1 LRKSFKPLKYRDNLK
16 AFFKKYYT
24 NLFIGKRTFV
34 CLAICVSLFLF
45 SFYLPSLGDLPYF
58 ALLLLIIL
66 VIADLVLLF
75 RNSKGVFL
83 RRDLPERLSNGDE
96 NDIRIYIEN
105 YYPFELKVGII
116 DEIPFQFQK
125 RDLWFKTTLKS
136 GSHQDIIYQ
145 LRPTKRGEYLF
156 GEVRVYAQSPLALLS
171 RRFNFCKEASV
182 AVYPSF
188 LQLRKYELMA
198 ISNRLSEIGI
208 KKIRRIGQSLE
219 FEQVKNYVQ
228 GDDYRTVNWK
238 ATARKGELMVNSY
251 TDEKAQHVYC
261 VIDKSRSMKMP
272 FEGLSLLDYAINAS
286 LILSSVALLKED
298 KAGLITAAEKVA
310 TIVPADR
317 RPAQLGKIMAA
328 LYKEKTRYLELNM
341 EAVFSGV
348 RNIMKQRSLIVFF
361 SNFESMSALQRQMPY
376 LNRIAKYHLLLVVFF
391 ENTELKS
398 IIDTPATDVEGI
410 YIKTIAEKFSYEK
423 KLMVKELAKH
433 GILSILTPPD
443 KLTINVVNRYLA
455 IKAQQKI

>member
-1 LRKSFKPLKYRDNLK
+1 LKT
-16 AFFKKYYT
+16 FFKKYYT
-24 NLFIGKRTFV
+24 HLFIGKRTFAG
-34 CLAICVSLFLF
+34 LAFCAVLFLF
-45 SFYLPSLGDLPYF
+45 SFFLPWLGDLPYF
-58 ALLLLIIL
+58 VLLLLVLLIIT
-66 VIADLVLLF
+66 DLVLLF
-75 RNSKGVFL
+75 RPKQGVFL
-83 RRDLPERLSNGDE
+83 RRDLPERLSNGDDNE
-96 NDIRIYIEN
+96 IRIYIEN
-105 YYPFELKVGII
+105 YYPFELNAGII

-125 RDLWFKTTLKS
+125 RDLLFSINLKS
-136 GSHQDIIYQ
+136 GSHKDIIYK

-156 GEVRVYAQSPLALLS
+156 GYVHVYAASPLRLLS
-171 RRFNFCKEASV
+171 RRFEFCKETSV

-188 LQLRKYELMA
+188 LQLRRYELMA
-198 ISNRLSEIGI
+198 ISNRLTEIGI
-208 KKIRRIGQSLE
+208 KKIRRIGHSLE
-219 FEQVKNYVQ
+219 FEQVKNYVA

-261 VIDKSRSMKMP
+261 IIDKSRSMKMP
-272 FEGLSLLDYAINAS
+272 FDGLSLLDYAINAS

-341 EAVFSGV
+341 EAIFSGV
-348 RNIMKQRSLIVFF
+348 RNVMKQRSLIVFF
-361 SNFESMSALQRQMPY
+361 SNFESMSALNRQMPF
-376 LNRIAKYHLLLVVFF
+376 LNRISKYHLLLVVFF

-398 IIDTPATDVEGI
+398 ITHTPAVDVEGI
-410 YIKTIAEKFSYEK
+410 YIKTIAEKFSFEK

-443 KLTINVVNRYLA
+443 KLTINVVNRYLS

>member
-1 LRKSFKPLKYRDNLK
+1 LE
-16 AFFKKYYT
+16 AFLKKYYT
-24 NLFIGKRTFV
+24 NLFIGKRTFAGLSV
-34 CLAICVSLFLF
+34 CAVLFLF
-45 SFYLPSLGDLPYF
+45 SFFLPWLGDLPYLV
-58 ALLLLIIL
+58 LLLLVIL
-66 VIADLVLLF
+66 VIVDLVLLF
-75 RNSKGVFL
+75 KHKRGVFL
-83 RRDLPERLSNGDE
+83 RRDLPERLSNGDDNE
-96 NDIRIYIEN
+96 IRVYIEN
-105 YYPFELKVGII
+105 YYPFELNVGII

-125 RDLWFKTTLKS
+125 RDLWFSTNLKP
-136 GSHQDIIYQ
+136 GSHKDIIYK

-156 GEVRVYAQSPLALLS
+156 GLVHVYAASPLRLLT
-171 RRFNFCKEASV
+171 RRFQFCEETSV

-188 LQLRKYELMA
+188 LQLRRYELMA
-198 ISNRLSEIGI
+198 ISNRLTEIGI
-208 KKIRRIGQSLE
+208 KKIRRIGHSLE
-219 FEQVKNYVQ
+219 FEQVKNYVA

-261 VIDKSRSMKMP
+261 IIDKSRSMKMP

-317 RPAQLGKIMAA
+317 RPAQLGKIMGA
-328 LYKEKTRYLELNM
+328 LYKEKTKYLELNM

-348 RNIMKQRSLIVFF
+348 RNLMKQRSLIVFF
-361 SNFESMSALQRQMPY
+361 SNFESMSALQRQMPF
-376 LNRIAKYHLLLVVFF
+376 LNRISKYHLLLVVFF

-398 IIDTPATDVEGI
+398 LTETPAVDVEGI

-443 KLTINVVNRYLA
+443 KLTINVVNRYLS

>member
-1 LRKSFKPLKYRDNLK
+1 LK

-24 NLFIGKRTFV
+24 NLFIGKRTFAG
-34 CLAICVSLFLF
+34 LGICVGLFLF
-45 SFYLPSLGDLPYF
+45 SFFLPWLGDLPYF
-58 ALLLLIIL
+58 VLLLLIVA
-66 VIADLVLLF
+66 VIADFILLF
-75 RNSKGVFL
+75 TSKKDVFL
-83 RRDLPERLSNGDE
+83 RRDLPERLSNGDDNE
-96 NDIRIYIEN
+96 IRIYIEN
-105 YYPFELKVGII
+105 YYPFELNIGII

-125 RDLWFKTTLKS
+125 RDLWFKIDLKP
-136 GSHQDIIYQ
+136 GAHKDIIYK

-156 GEVRVYAQSPLALLS
+156 GSVRLYASSPLRLLT
-171 RRFNFCKEASV
+171 RRFNFCEETAV

-208 KKIRRIGQSLE
+208 KKIRRIGHSLE

-238 ATARKGELMVNSY
+238 ATARKGELMVNSF

-261 VIDKSRSMKMP
+261 IIDKSRSMKMP

-298 KAGLITAAEKVA
+298 KAGLITAAEKIA
-310 TIVPADR
+310 TVIPADR

-328 LYKEKTRYLELNM
+328 LYKEKTRYLELSM
-341 EAVFSGV
+341 EAVFTGV
-348 RNIMKQRSLIVFF
+348 RNIMKQRSLLIFF

-391 ENTELKS
+391 ENTELKAITDS
-398 IIDTPATDVEGI
+398 PAADVEGI
-410 YIKTIAEKFSYEK
+410 YVKTIAEKFNYEK

-455 IKAQQKI
+455 IKAQQRI